1 MSDAT
6 DAPDT
11 TMLTLFAATVA
22 RRGAEVALRS
32 KRSGVWESVTWNEW
46 NRRSRALAA
55 ELMAIGVGPGDRVA
69 IVSSTRE
76 EWVLTELAVL
86 LAGGVVVPIDPS
98 LVAAQE
104 CRVLRDAD
112 PKVLFAENASCVE
125 LLSDAG
131 AELQRLGALVVYDAT
146 APGAL
151 SFADFQ
157 ARGEAR
163 GEDGATAVNERSATV
178 APSSLAAIMYASATS
193 GPPKGVM
200 LCHSHFVFE
209 TRAIESVLDV
219 TEADEQLLL
228 LPLAHIYG
236 KILVATQLRV
246 GFTTSFAESLMLALD
261 NAVEVNPTFLACVPR
276 LYEKVFLVA
285 TDKSVQEGAIR
296 HGIFEWAVG
305 VGRAAARARGEGG
318 KLERWLATQHHYATK
333 LVLSK
338 VRARFG
344 KRLRFA
350 VSGGAP
356 LARELS
362 EWFFG
367 IGVPVLEG
375 YGLTE
380 TTAVATVARQGKI
393 RFGSVGHPL
402 PGVEVRVAP
411 DGEVL
416 IRGPNVMLGYWRHD
430 DETREVLGDDGWLH
444 TGDIGTIDADGFLRI
459 TDRKKDIII
468 TAGGKNVAPQNLEN
482 LLKQS
487 AWVQDA
493 FVYGD
498 GRPYVVALLTLNAT
512 ALLRFAEETGRG
524 DDTAKLGEDREVQA
538 RLQCEVDAVNERVS
552 SFERIRRFAVVPRV
566 FSVEHGELTHTLK
579 VKRKVVTELYAR
591 VLEGLYPRDSLS
603 ELRAAAAR
611 EHA

>member
-1 MSDAT
+1 M
-6 DAPDT
+6 
-11 TMLTLFAATVA
+11 
-22 RRGAEVALRS
+22 
-32 KRSGVWESVTWNEW
+32 
-46 NRRSRALAA
+46 
-55 ELMAIGVGPGDRVA
+55 
-69 IVSSTRE
+69 
-76 EWVLTELAVL
+76 
-86 LAGGVVVPIDPS
+86 
-98 LVAAQE
+98 
-104 CRVLRDAD
+104 
-112 PKVLFAENASCVE
+112 
-125 LLSDAG
+125 
-131 AELQRLGALVVYDAT
+131 
-146 APGAL
+146 
-151 SFADFQ
+151 
-157 ARGEAR
+157 
-163 GEDGATAVNERSATV
+163 
-178 APSSLAAIMYASATS
+178 
-193 GPPKGVM
+193 
-200 LCHSHFVFE
+200 
-209 TRAIESVLDV
+209 
-219 TEADEQLLL
+219 
-228 LPLAHIYG
+228 
-236 KILVATQLRV
+236 
-246 GFTTSFAESLMLALD
+246 
-261 NAVEVNPTFLACVPR
+261 
-276 LYEKVFLVA
+276 
-285 TDKSVQEGAIR
+285 
-296 HGIFEWAVG
+296 
-305 VGRAAARARGEGG
+305 
-318 KLERWLATQHHYATK
+318 
-333 LVLSK
+333 
-338 VRARFG
+338 
-344 KRLRFA
+344 
-350 VSGGAP
+350 
-356 LARELS
+356 
-362 EWFFG
+362 
-367 IGVPVLEG
+367 LEG